1 MLSVAFE
8 GFGGRFMLEEQQA
21 LIPLLNRVGLQYELM
36 HVNLKPPIFLYM
48 AEG

>member
-1 MLSVAFE
+1 
-8 GFGGRFMLEEQQA
+8 MLEEQQA